1 MKKILLLTIVALTV
15 GVGQLFSQSKVGH
28 VEYEYLIYLMP
39 EIKDVEKKVLDKQQQ
54 FQNYLQEK
62 EKLLATLQAEIQDQ
76 TKDELIRQQK
86 YNQFEKERAEAQQF
100 AQEAEVRLARERETL
115 LKPVLDRLDAGIK
128 EVATE
133 KGYDY
138 VLSKTASQGYIV
150 LFSKNEADDLT
161 KAVIEKLDL
170 KVPEEDTT
178 SPATNSLLVQPK

>member
-76 TKDELIRQQK
+76 TKDAPRGAAPDL
-86 YNQFEKERAEAQQF
+86 
-100 AQEAEVRLARERETL
+100 
-115 LKPVLDRLDAGIK
+115 LDAIASSSRRM
-128 EVATE
+128 VNPTRFRATSTSMTFTFTRSPVRTTLR
-133 KGYDY
+133 G
-138 VLSKTASQGYIV
+138 SSTN
-150 LFSKNEADDLT
+150 LFESAEIWT
-161 KAVIEKLDL
+161 K
-170 KVPEEDTT
+170 P
-178 SPATNSLLVQPK
+178 S